1 MKKGLII
8 GSAIAAAILA
18 GCNGGSSDYEY
29 APVNY
34 DGTAVTAFSLNRNQT
49 VLNNLDSV
57 YFTIDL
63 NGARIFNADSLPY
76 GTEVKELAVTMS
88 TDQVSVAEFTVT
100 RPEKED
106 TVINYLT
113 SPNQKIDFSNG
124 PVKLLLKSANGE
136 QERVYEVKVNV
147 HKVVADSLYWSRFAV
162 KPLPTT
168 LSAAT
173 AQKTVAFKG
182 SAYCLTSNG
191 TAYALAVSNDPYA
204 ADKWQ
209 SSQVSFPKAVDAAS
223 FTATDNALF
232 ILASD
237 GELLTSAD
245 GASWSAT
252 GSVWKAISAP
262 YGDRLIGIAETNG
275 TLTAVSYPSGV
286 SQTLPSSFPVSGTS
300 AGIPFNTKW
309 ATSPQVM
316 IAGGR
321 SSSGTLTGATWA
333 FDGTAWA
340 SIGTG
345 LPAAEGYAATR
356 VSICETDTVT
366 WRVTT
371 TEALLAIGGRT
382 ATAASRD
389 VYISRNFGLNW
400 KKAADLLQLP
410 PYIPAMSGADLL
422 VFGSTFTPSG
432 VLPKAVKPIEQWEVP
447 VLYLFGG
454 RDEHGSLLPY
464 YWRGAVNH
472 LTFKPLQ

>member
-8 GSAIAAAILA
+8 GAALAATLLA
-18 GCNGGSSDYEY
+18 GCNGGDSDYEY

-34 DGTAVTAFSLNRNQT
+34 DGVAVTAFSLNKNRA

-76 GTEVKELAVTMS
+76 GTDVKELAVTMS

-124 PVKLLLKSANGE
+124 AVSLRLKSANG
-136 QERVYEVKVNV
+136 QKERLYEVKVNV
-147 HKVVADSLYWSRFAV
+147 HQVVTDSLYWSQFAV

-168 LSAAT
+168 LKEAAG
-173 AQKTVAFKG
+173 QRTVAFNGK
-182 SAYCLTSNG
+182 ALCLTVNASG
-191 TAYALAVSNDPYA
+191 YSLAVTNDPYA
-204 ADKWQ
+204 DNWQ
-209 SSQVSFPKAVDAAS
+209 KKGVSFPKAVNVES
-223 FTATDNALF
+223 FTATENALF
-232 ILASD
+232 ILAED
-237 GELLTSAD
+237 GDLLTSAD
-245 GASWSAT
+245 EGATWTST
-252 GSVWKAISAP
+252 GETWKSISAA
-262 YGDRLIGIAETNG
+262 YGAKLVGVAENG
-275 TLTAVSYPSGV
+275 GKLSAVSYPAGV
-286 SQTLPSSFPVSGTS
+286 SQQLQSTFPVSGTS
-300 AGIPFNTKW
+300 AGVIFNSKW
-309 ATSPQVM
+309 AAAPQVM

-321 SSSGTLTGATWA
+321 TESGSLTGETWA

-340 SIGTG
+340 SIGSG
-345 LPAAEGYAATR
+345 LPAAEGYAVAST
-356 VSICETDTVT
+356 SICETDTVT
-366 WRVTT
+366 WRVKTSQV
-371 TEALLAIGGRT
+371 LLAIGGRT
-382 ATAASRD
+382 SAGVSRD
-389 VYISRNFGLNW
+389 VYLSRDYGLNW
-400 KKAADLLQLP
+400 QKAADLLQLP
-410 PYIPAMSGADLL
+410 PYIPGLFSADLI
-422 VFGSTFTPSG
+422 VFDSTFTPSG

-454 RDEHGSLLPY
+454 RDSRGALLPH